1 MEGKLFIFSAPSG
14 AGKSTIVGH
23 LLRMD
28 LGLAFSISAT
38 SRRPRKGEK
47 NGREYYFVST
57 EEFRRKIRDREF
69 VEWEEVYPGRYYGT
83 LKSELE
89 RIWKRGQHALFD
101 IDVQGGMNL
110 KKKFGDRALS
120 VFVMPPSLQV
130 LEARL
135 RARGTDD
142 AESLRK
148 RIEKAEWEMQ
158 FAPLFDRTLVNDC
171 LDKALTEAESMV
183 KSFLDR

>member
-23 LLRMD
+23 LLKMD

-57 EEFRRKIRDREF
+57 EEFRRKIRDKEF

-89 RIWKRGQHALFD
+89 RIWERGQHALFD

-130 LEARL
+130 LEERL
-135 RARGTDD
+135 RDRGTDD

-158 FAPLFDRTLVNDC
+158 FAPLFDRTLVNDR
-171 LDKALTEAESMV
+171 LEKALTEAESMV
-183 KSFLDR
+183 KSFLDP